1 MRTGNSAT
9 LAWLTWLGLVA
20 YNGQKQ
26 KAAENSLKEEMRR
39 MIKEKVGK

>member
-9 LAWLTWLGLVA
+9 LAWLTWLGLTA
-20 YNGQKQ
+20 YNGQRQ
-26 KAAENSLKEEMRR
+26 KAVNNALKEEIRR